1 MVATDLLWKFIE
13 NQRPRKKM
21 LELNNLST
29 ANLSAI
35 IESEQREDRVPILR
49 DLLSS
54 TEDLYKRLKKLGYLT
69 GHSHNLIK
77 LQNDLRARIN
87 TDKSIPKEK
96 PIRFRK
102 PEDFPS
108 LKASYDTEWHRKVRF
123 EIVDCG
129 KVTDGPYLD
138 AKGQP
143 FTHIYSYTKLMSK
156 TDRREISKKLNR
168 TNFRLLSW
176 FFGPNE
182 SAKCGLKRVKLVNR
196 MSMQSTGK

>member
-1 MVATDLLWKFIE
+1 
-13 NQRPRKKM
+13 M

-54 TEDLYKRLKKLGYLT
+54 TEDLYKLLKKLGYLT

-96 PIRFRK
+96 PIQFRK

-108 LKASYDTEWHRKVRF
+108 LKASYDTEWHSKVRF
-123 EIVDCG
+123 EILDCG

-143 FTHIYSYTKLMSK
+143 FTHIYSYNKVMSK
-156 TDRREISKKLNR
+156 
-168 TNFRLLSW
+168 
-176 FFGPNE
+176 
-182 SAKCGLKRVKLVNR
+182 
-196 MSMQSTGK
+196 